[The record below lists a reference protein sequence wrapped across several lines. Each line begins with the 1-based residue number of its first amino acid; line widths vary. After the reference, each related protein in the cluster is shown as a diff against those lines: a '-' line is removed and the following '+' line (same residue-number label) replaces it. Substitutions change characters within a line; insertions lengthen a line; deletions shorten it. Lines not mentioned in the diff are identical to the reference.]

1 MAFEINDWREEVS
14 GDPTDLFS
22 AVNIDHTLKQL
33 LPSLFN
39 EFHDHNIGCSPL
51 VLSCCLLAFLWL
63 LDEHG
68 ESLLAP
74 MSTCMDS
81 PLTISH
87 TYHLELVGKLC
98 SKIKTLI
105 FMFGDIHFILIGT

>member
-22 AVNIDHTLKQL
+22 TANIDHTLKQL

-74 MSTCMDS
+74 MSTWTIPS
-81 PLTISH
+81 P
-87 TYHLELVGKLC
+87 
-98 SKIKTLI
+98 
-105 FMFGDIHFILIGT
+105 FPIHII